1 MKKIYDKYSW
11 LIIILL
17 IVVLCLMQWCKPT
30 PVKEKPIAKKIE
42 KDLEKQAEAKKE
54 ARRADSVRT
63 IYVDRWHKVKQ
74 NPIKLPCDTFLKIVI
89 ATCDTVIQKDSTEIV
104 ALKKVVLQD
113 SILIVDYQELH
124 RSDSTELSGVQRKL
138 RWQKRFTKLA
148 FITGLGLGGYGG
160 LKLGR

>member
-11 LIIILL
+11 IIILLL

-30 PVKEKPIAKKIE
+30 LVKEKPIAKKIE

-54 ARRADSVRT
+54 ERRTDSVRLVY
-63 IYVDRWHKVKQ
+63 IDRWHKVKQ

-89 ATCDTVIQKDSTEIV
+89 ATCDTVIQKDSTEIE

-113 SILIVDYQELH
+113 SVLIADYQELH
-124 RSDSTELSGVQRKL
+124 RSDSTELGKTQRKL

-148 FITGLGLGGYGG
+148 FVTGFGLGGYVGI
-160 LKLGR
+160 KLR